1 MSDSK
6 NFFHM
11 NVTPVKTGS
20 TAERLKYNHRSGKYA
35 KKGDLL
41 AAGAENMPEG
51 MDPKVF
57 FDTLDGHERRN
68 GGAIDTKVALPRVL
82 RSGNKDSS
90 APAPS

>member
-41 AAGAENMPEG
+41 AAGAEKGFGEQ
-51 MDPKVF
+51 
-57 FDTLDGHERRN
+57 RN
-68 GGAIDTKVALPRVL
+68 RKC
-82 RSGNKDSS
+82 S
-90 APAPS
+90 